1 MRQRLVRQPLRGFF
15 GQHQRGAI
23 GVAAGNCG
31 HHAGIDHPQAPHH
44 ASPSIAHTQL
54 GVDYGLRIIDA
65 AHARSAYGVED
76 GGGDVTRQTRKVVVA
91 FLNIGNFFNGRDGR
105 DGERAPDFYTLPTN
119 FIRKHHN
126 KNSSWQKVRLRGLE
140 NELES
145 HQNSNGFELIAKALG
160 VPRPTR

>member
-23 GVAAGNCG
+23 GIATGNCG

-65 AHARSAYGVED
+65 AHARSAYRVED
-76 GGGDVTRQTRKVVVA
+76 GGGNVTRQTRKVVVA
-91 FLNIGNFFNGRDGR
+91 LVLHAR
-105 DGERAPDFYTLPTN
+105 LP
-119 FIRKHHN
+119 
-126 KNSSWQKVRLRGLE
+126 LRGLVFRQ
-140 NELES
+140 S
-145 HQNSNGFELIAKALG
+145 RLG
-160 VPRPTR
+160 GDAARHAQRICRDFAVGVRAQVVGRNLWGI